1 MNAVEEAWRRSE
13 LETLTCE
20 YHGIFDD
27 TKKRFAKYP
36 RIIKFKLDLLK
47 YLKRRLAAEN
57 HLRALHVGNMY
68 FSGPASA
75 VLSYRIHC
83 HINKTS
89 DARF

>member
-57 HLRALHVGNMY
+57 HLRVLYVGNMILLWACLC
-68 FSGPASA
+68 GA
-75 VLSYRIHC
+75 VIQDLLPH
-83 HINKTS
+83 K
-89 DARF
+89 

>member
-57 HLRALHVGNMY
+57 HLRVLHVGNMILLWACLC
-68 FSGPASA
+68 GA
-75 VLSYRIHC
+75 VIRDLVPHR
-83 HINKTS
+83 
-89 DARF
+89 

>member
-1 MNAVEEAWRRSE
+1 MNAAEEAWRRSE
-13 LETLTCE
+13 LETLACE

-57 HLRALHVGNMY
+57 HLRAPH
-68 FSGPASA
+68 A
-75 VLSYRIHC
+75 VNTVLLRAC
-83 HINKTS
+83 LC
-89 DARF
+89 DAVIQDLMPHR

>member
-13 LETLTCE
+13 LETPACE

-47 YLKRRLAAEN
+47 YLKRRLAAEKLPSGTGSGDN
-57 HLRALHVGNMY
+57 DGFVLHGDCVALFCLLLY
-68 FSGPASA
+68 QR
-75 VLSYRIHC
+75 L
-83 HINKTS
+83 
-89 DARF
+89 